1 MVHLKNLFA
10 VILFAFV
17 SPFHLIYAQDASR
30 VYAEIDGAAAH
41 AYLIQTL
48 DHSLASLDEQTDR
61 WKARYVDLEGTNI
74 VKELVGYQPP
84 TFLVNIADIS
94 SYLYEQTGEAHYAE
108 TTRELLVSM
117 NEYTAFF
124 PEAFRTRVEY
134 KDGIPAVNWFRALP
148 VYVEAFLRTK
158 DSGAYSQGDIAEIRS
173 AVESSA
179 DIVFKFPEW
188 GAMNRAMLR
197 AESLMAASIAF
208 PDHPRASTWS
218 KMAAILASDTIG
230 HWEIEDA
237 SVYHPIWL
245 HAYVNYLD
253 LTDNQKAFQSAVMKF
268 YFEYFV
274 ALLTPSGSI
283 PDFGDGLWKMNLSEY
298 IVLLERGAREYQ
310 DSEMKYAA
318 LRMLEHMDIVS
329 RNSDGTFEV
338 GGALDTPNVSYARML
353 IRRNEWGDSSIRPST
368 PTMLSGDALDEV
380 ITKKIVMRSGWEEDD
395 TYLML
400 TYKDEGY
407 YSVLQKNYLKQIL
420 AVEEEKMHHGQ
431 SDENSIAMFM
441 KDRAVLLSDGGYR
454 PEAPSGPYGAYR
466 ADVFHNRV
474 VVRDTRKGV
483 KQPFFEILR
492 NSGAYNESV
501 RTSKIDFQS
510 FRDFEYL
517 RTRLDDPRTSYT
529 GDRVVIRD
537 KQEDYLIVVDAL
549 KFTESKY
556 YTAAALWHTRQIVE
570 QGDNWY
576 RTNIDSLMGRYPN
589 PGDMDLLV
597 YMPTAQ
603 ETGVEAQDRAEQDE
617 LAIYQGLSQQFAA
630 GTILSFVTILVPTDR
645 DSDER
650 EILDRFKVVKQDAD
664 AVTVEVDGN
673 QWFGIKLDLD
683 RDVLVEDIRP
693 RYNYESGRIN
703 YGTYETDADFSFVS
717 LRSGSPE
724 FAATNFVRLD
734 VNGEVIFDAPS
745 SQYFQVW
752 GKSDHVGRSKWRRW
766 DNLED

>member
-1 MVHLKNLFA
+1 MVQIQKLVAFA
-10 VILFAFV
+10 ILTFSF
-17 SPFHLIYAQDASR
+17 SSLSTAQDASTF
-30 VYAEIDGAAAH
+30 YGKIDGDASH
-41 AYLIQTL
+41 DYLIQTL
-48 DHSLASLDEQTDR
+48 EHSLASLDEQTDR

-94 SYLYEQTGEAHYAE
+94 SYLYEATGESKYAE
-108 TTRELLVSM
+108 TTRNLLISM
-117 NEYTAFF
+117 NEYTEFF
-124 PEAFRTRVEY
+124 PEEFRTRIEY

-158 DSGAYSQGDIAEIRS
+158 DSGAYSESDLTAISE

-197 AESLMAASIAF
+197 AESLMAASLAI
-208 PDHPRASTWS
+208 PEHPSAARWE
-218 KMAAILASDTIG
+218 KMARILASDTIG
-230 HWEIEDA
+230 QWEIEDA

-253 LTDNQKAFQSAVMKF
+253 LTADAEAFQSAIMKF

-274 ALLTPSGSI
+274 SLLTPSGSI

-310 DSEMKYAA
+310 DPEMKYAA
-318 LRMLEHMDIVS
+318 LRMMEHMEISS
-329 RNSDGTFEV
+329 RRPDGSFDV
-338 GGALDTPNVSYARML
+338 GPALSTPNVSYARML
-353 IRRNEWGDSSIRPST
+353 IRRNEWGDAAVKPQTPSR
-368 PTMLSGDALDEV
+368 LSGDALDEV
-380 ITKKIVMRSGWEEDD
+380 ITKKIVMRSGWEAGD

-407 YSVLQKNYLKQIL
+407 YSIMQKNYLKQIL

-431 SDENSIAMFM
+431 SDENSIAVFM
-441 KDRAVLLSDGGYR
+441 KEGAVLLSDGGYR

-466 ADVFHNRV
+466 ADIFHNRV
-474 VVRDTRKGV
+474 IVRDTRKGV
-483 KQPFFEILR
+483 SQPFFEIFR

-501 RTSKIDFQS
+501 QTSKIDFQS
-510 FRDFEYL
+510 FRDFEYS
-517 RTRLDDPRTSYT
+517 RTRIDDPRTSYT

-537 KQEDYLIVVDAL
+537 KQEDYLIIVDAL

-556 YTAAALWHTRQIVE
+556 YTAAALWHTRQVVE
-570 QGDNWY
+570 EGAGWY
-576 RTNIDSLMGRYPN
+576 RAHIDSLMGRYAN

-597 YMPTAQ
+597 YMPTAP
-603 ETGVEAQDRAEQDE
+603 EKGVEAQDRAEQDE

-630 GTILSFVTILVPTDR
+630 GTMVSFVTILVPAHR
-645 DSDER
+645 DEDAQA
-650 EILDRFKVVKQDAD
+650 ILDRFEVTKQDAD
-664 AVTVEVDGN
+664 AVTIQVDGDT
-673 QWFGIKLDLD
+673 WFGVKLDLD

-693 RYNYESGRIN
+693 RYNYESGVID
-703 YGTYETDADFSFVS
+703 YGNFETDADFSYVS
-717 LRSGSPE
+717 LKSGNPIY
-724 FAATNFVRLD
+724 AATNFVRID
-734 VNGEVIFDAPS
+734 VDGETLFDAPS
-745 SQYFQVW
+745 SQFFQVW
-752 GKSDHVGRSKWRRW
+752 GKSDHVGRAKWRRW
-766 DNLED
+766 DNFDE